1 MLSYSFVL
9 IWVNTYKNNIFSPV
23 VIINNV
29 QQIKKINA
37 TDCIKI
43 GCIVVVC
50 QQVSA

>member
-9 IWVNTYKNNIFSPV
+9 IWVNTYKNNTFLPV

-37 TDCIKI
+37 TDCIEI
-43 GCIVVVC
+43 GCIVVM
-50 QQVSA
+50 